1 MVHVMEPAP
10 TARSQCRACGNKI
23 GREELR
29 FGESHENAFGEG
41 ESMLWFHPLCAA
53 YARPEQLLD
62 YLNGQTVEDAETLRR
77 VAEASQAH
85 PKLPRLKGAER
96 SPTGRATC
104 RQCQQPI
111 AKGEW
116 RLGLMFFEEFRFN
129 AGGFIHAGC
138 AGDYFGTTDLIDR
151 IKHFTPELTNE
162 DQQELAT
169 AVNTPRPAQ

>member
-10 TARSQCRACGNKI
+10 TARSQCRACGSKI
-23 GREELR
+23 GRDELR

-53 YARPEQLLD
+53 HARPEQLLD
-62 YLNGQTVEDAETLRR
+62 FLNAQTVEDAETLRA
-77 VAEASQAH
+77 VAESSLAH
-85 PKLPRLKGAER
+85 PKLPRLKRAER

-138 AGDYFGTTDLIDR
+138 AGAYFGTTDVVDR
-151 IKHFTPELTNE
+151 IKHFMPDLPPGEL
-162 DQQELAT
+162 DDLAS
-169 AVNTPRPAQ
+169 AVKTPRPPQ